1 MLESQNFDAP
11 ADSRA
16 TASPNTNEGTKKK
29 ARYAALNSSHLNGSG
44 ALLAASGGGISPDQP
59 AWELP
64 GYILQ
69 MVAIFFY
76 FRYSFTKKKE
86 NGQSEPEKPIPTYIK
101 IIGAVA
107 GLYYIAQV
115 SIILYLFANKTSC
128 NNDDSQL
135 CRWHKLGAF
144 VVQILSVLGSGGAA
158 GKVVYKHIKPGGEI
172 TPRGSLPFSDTV
184 RQEYASPLS
193 LGSRALFQRHRP
205 ASAPPRQMELPH
217 FASRETL
224 ETDGSNGN
232 GFNSSGNKEAKGHT
246 KSIAKESRPIKNKAP
261 LVSPVPMKSLPSSHV
276 ARARLEVSSTLPR
289 PSVAKHLD
297 PMVAQPENDT
307 VAIEMSEVHSTFSDE
322 NHHEKGMTFFTA
334 ANRGTIQPQSASN
347 EPTAAAKTHGKK

>member
-1 MLESQNFDAP
+1 MLGSQTFDAP

-29 ARYAALNSSHLNGSG
+29 SRYAALNSSHLNGSG
-44 ALLAASGGGISPDQP
+44 ALLSASGGGLSPDQP

-76 FRYSFTKKKE
+76 FRYSFTKKKD
-86 NGQSEPEKPIPTYIK
+86 NGQPEQAKPIPTYIK
-101 IIGAVA
+101 VIGAVA

-158 GKVVYKHIKPGGEI
+158 GTVVYKNIKPGGEI
-172 TPRGSLPFSDTV
+172 TPRGSLPFSEAG
-184 RQEYASPLS
+184 RQEYSSPLS

-246 KSIAKESRPIKNKAP
+246 KRVAKESHPIKNKAH
-261 LVSPVPMKSLPSSHV
+261 LVSPLPIKSLPLSHIT
-276 ARARLEVSSTLPR
+276 RARPEVSSTLPR
-289 PSVAKHLD
+289 PSAVKHND
-297 PMVAQPENDT
+297 PMVAKPEDDT
-307 VAIEMSEVHSTFSDE
+307 VAIEMSEVHSVFSDE
-322 NHHEKGMTFFTA
+322 NNNEKGMTFFSA
-334 ANRGTIQPQSASN
+334 ASRGTLKPQSASN
-347 EPTAAAKTHGKK
+347 ESTAAAKTNGKK